1 MIWIDEA
8 TPIRA
13 DNGFETYFRSTARR
27 SLENIVVFG
36 PPPSKNPSYSALGR
50 LSLGHRKS
58 NSVSDRAVGGYVG
71 FFSNGTPFS
80 RRWIGVIEIFW
91 EAIFKRADI
100 EPSAAPPSR
109 GRAAILPPD
118 CQVVSNDCFGF
129 RLFDWRPN
137 DYFLS
142 NVRPQLVLSG
152 VGSDFNLDSK
162 NKQARM

>member
-129 RLFDWRPN
+129 RLFD
-137 DYFLS
+137 
-142 NVRPQLVLSG
+142 
-152 VGSDFNLDSK
+152 
-162 NKQARM
+162 